1 MQLASTKNPSFSG
14 GRRMG
19 VGFMGALDGGRG
31 SVLRVIACANKAAPA
46 FAHAL
51 ARTVFGLRF
60 RVKGTKSNAIR
71 CVGDPIDDEDV
82 VVDEDG
88 DSILNAMYKCINILF
103 YFYYY

>member
-1 MQLASTKNPSFSG
+1 
-14 GRRMG
+14 MG

-31 SVLRVIACANKAAPA
+31 SVVRVIARTNKASSA
-46 FAHAL
+46 FAQAL

-60 RVKGTKSNAIR
+60 RVRVKGAKSNAIR

-88 DSILNAMYKCINILF
+88 DSILLQCNV
-103 YFYYY
+103 